1 MFDDKVNMILRH
13 SVAIFMF
20 VYFLQ
25 VVLLDL
31 EVLSDIS
38 ASTAGAPRH
47 HSLSGCEPSDNH
59 ETAHEKL
66 LNTYFTKF
74 MINLLRMFSSDRK
87 LLDDRGSFII
97 R

>member
-1 MFDDKVNMILRH
+1 M
-13 SVAIFMF
+13 
-20 VYFLQ
+20 LQ

-47 HSLSGCEPSDNH
+47 DTSAASDSCESPPSP
-59 ETAHEKL
+59 HEKL

-74 MINLLRMFSSDRK
+74 MINLLSMFSTDRK

-97 R
+97 RYNLKLINLIPS

>member
-1 MFDDKVNMILRH
+1 M
-13 SVAIFMF
+13 
-20 VYFLQ
+20 
-25 VVLLDL
+25 LLDL

-47 HSLSGCEPSDNH
+47 HSLAAYESSDGH
-59 ETAHEKL
+59 ETQHEKL

-74 MINLLRMFSSDRK
+74 MMNLMNMFSIDRK